1 MGRHNKNRRMRTR
14 AAFARRLPF
23 ADEDYMELKRILG
36 ILRDLFLPQPRNACP
51 HCGGIRCIGACQF
64 NEKQPVAA
72 EDKAA
77 PAVAP
82 SEAPA
87 SVTPFSPPAAS
98 HLAPSLASS
107 MPSDRSPSSAAAAP
121 PAKTFDAPTE
131 PPAAPAGQAASLP
144 AEQAKTGQK

>member
-1 MGRHNKNRRMRTR
+1 MPHDDKR
-14 AAFARRLPF
+14 AFARRLPF

-72 EDKAA
+72 EDRAA

-82 SEAPA
+82 AVAPA
-87 SVTPFSPPAAS
+87 
-98 HLAPSLASS
+98 
-107 MPSDRSPSSAAAAP
+107 
-121 PAKTFDAPTE
+121 E

-144 AEQAKTGQK
+144 SEQAKTGHK